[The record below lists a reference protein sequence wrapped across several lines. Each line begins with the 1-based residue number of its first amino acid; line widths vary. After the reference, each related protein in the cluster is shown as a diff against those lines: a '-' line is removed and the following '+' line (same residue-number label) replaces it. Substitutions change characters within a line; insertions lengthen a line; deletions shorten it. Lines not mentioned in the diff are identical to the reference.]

1 MTRTCAWL
9 AKPATARR
17 IIDRVGVESGRGGEK
32 DGKESTGYSL
42 CGVSGTDAGVDT
54 LRSTG
59 FLTRA
64 KAKRQ

>member
-32 DGKESTGYSL
+32 DGKKARGIRFAASAERTPALTL
-42 CGVSGTDAGVDT
+42 CGAQA
-54 LRSTG
+54 
-59 FLTRA
+59 F
-64 KAKRQ
+64 